1 MKDRIE
7 PNVFTKELLQR
18 PAGGQVH
25 FSDVFPELTDEYDE
39 CWWRKTDFDASLT
52 QQVESES
59 SGFPEQFQVPIGLRP
74 WLANYGLVLA
84 DDLLWARNR
93 RIANNEAL
101 GATKHPDQAIEEEY
115 NRFAV
120 IALAN
125 KAPRDET
132 HTNGGENGSDFYLAV
147 THAGLEIYT
156 TPLSF
161 LDYLDERH
169 RILALYRIPTK
180 SHPELEEGEQFRSA
194 RIVRSRRHP
203 DHLVPIFEYASRKD
217 LVAAKQTGIHPD
229 VIPRK
234 GPSERIAHVDKFGNI
249 IINSTSISTVREA
262 SPGDELRLEIKY
274 DEEEFEL
281 DVLVAQDLRSAP
293 LGQLAVYQNCSSPQD
308 KDSTSGFIELVSRV
322 DDDPNRSNNT
332 AIYQI
337 QEITGEI
344 NPEQVELSLKSTQP
358 ST

>member
-1 MKDRIE
+1 MKDQVE
-7 PNVFTKELLQR
+7 PNIFTRELLQR

-25 FSDVFPELTDEYDE
+25 FSDVFPELADEYDE

-84 DDLLWARNR
+84 DDLLWARTQ
-93 RIANNEAL
+93 RIVNNDAL

-125 KAPRDET
+125 KAPRDEA
-132 HTNGGENGSDFYLAV
+132 HTIGGANGSDFYLAI
-147 THAGLEIYT
+147 THTGLEIYT

-161 LDYLDERH
+161 LDHLEERH
-169 RILALYRIPTK
+169 RIRALYRIPTE

-203 DHLVPIFEYASRKD
+203 DHLEPIFEYVSRED
-217 LVAAKQTGIHPD
+217 LVAAKQIGIHPD
-229 VIPRK
+229 IIPQY
-234 GPSERIAHVDKFGNI
+234 GLSGRIAHVDKFGNI
-249 IINSTSISTVREA
+249 IINTTDTSTVREA
-262 SPGDELRLEIKY
+262 NPGDELRLGIKY
-274 DEEEFEL
+274 DEAEFEI
-281 DVLVAQDLRSAP
+281 DVLVVQDLRSAP
-293 LGQLAVYQNCSSPQD
+293 LDRLAVYQNCSSQQD
-308 KDSTSGFIELVSRV
+308 NDSTSGFIELISRV

-337 QEITGEI
+337 QKITGET
-344 NPEQVELSLKSTQP
+344 NPERIELSLKP
-358 ST
+358 A